1 MSESQLALLRRHGIK
16 PVKRRGQNFLLDGN
30 LARAIASDVA
40 AVGDRVLEL
49 GAGAGALTR
58 PLLDLEL
65 HVTAV
70 EVDRNLAA
78 VLREEFGAREKFQL
92 LEADLSRLDWASTMT
107 AAGPQPVVAG
117 NLPYV
122 LTSVVLFAL
131 ADQRQAH
138 RGAVLMM
145 QREVAARLAAQPGS
159 RDYGVAAVVM
169 RSLFEVEVV
178 RIVPPTVFW
187 PQPEVDSAVVR
198 LTRGAPWTDAEYR
211 PFVATVKALFGHR
224 RKQLGAI
231 LRRVYDL
238 TAAEAD
244 AVTVA
249 AGCAPADRPEQLDLT
264 TWRRLAGELAA
275 RRTA

>member
-1 MSESQLALLRRHGIK
+1 MSESQLALLRRHGVK

-30 LARAIASDVA
+30 LARAIAADVA
-40 AVGDRVLEL
+40 AMGDRVLEL

-58 PLLDLEL
+58 PLLDLGL
-65 HVTAV
+65 QVTAV

-78 VLREEFGAREKFQL
+78 ILREELGDRPSLRL
-92 LEADLSRLDWASTMT
+92 LEADLARLDWADTI
-107 AAGPQPVVAG
+107 AGAGPRPVIAG

-131 ADQRQAH
+131 AEQRDTH

-145 QREVAARLAAQPGS
+145 QREVAARLAATPGS

-169 RSLFEVEVV
+169 RSLFEVEVL

-198 LTRGAPWTDAEYR
+198 LSAGPPWTEAEYR

-244 AVTVA
+244 GVA
-249 AGCAPADRPEQLDLT
+249 AAVGCAPTDRPEQLDLGA
-264 TWRRLAGELAA
+264 WRRLARELAA
-275 RRTA
+275 RRPA

>member
-1 MSESQLALLRRHGIK
+1 VSESQLALLRRHGVK

-30 LARAIASDVA
+30 LARAIAADVA
-40 AVGDRVLEL
+40 AMGDRVLEL

-65 HVTAV
+65 QVTAV

-78 VLREEFGAREKFQL
+78 ILREEFADRPSWRL
-92 LEADLSRLDWASTMT
+92 LEADLARLDWADTL
-107 AAGPQPVVAG
+107 AVAGPRPVIAG

-131 ADQRQAH
+131 ADHRDAH

-145 QREVAARLAAQPGS
+145 QREVAARLAAAPGS

-169 RSLFEVEVV
+169 RSLFEVEVL

-198 LTRGAPWTDAEYR
+198 LSAGALWLEAEYR

-238 TAAEAD
+238 PAADAEAV
-244 AVTVA
+244 AAA
-249 AGCAPADRPEQLDLT
+249 AGCAPTDRPEQLDLA
-264 TWRRLAGELAA
+264 TWRRLAGALAA
-275 RRTA
+275 RRPA

>member
-1 MSESQLALLRRHGIK
+1 VSESQLALLRRHGIK

-30 LARAIASDVA
+30 LARAIAADVGA
-40 AVGDRVLEL
+40 MGDRVLEL

-58 PLLDLEL
+58 PLLDLNL
-65 HVTAV
+65 QVTAV
-70 EVDRNLAA
+70 EVDRILAA
-78 VLREEFGAREKFQL
+78 VLREELGGRAAL
-92 LEADLSRLDWASTMT
+92 HVVEADLARLDWADTMLT
-107 AAGPQPVVAG
+107 AGPLPVIAG

-131 ADQRQAH
+131 ADHREAH
-138 RGAVLMM
+138 CGAVLMM
-145 QREVAARLAAQPGS
+145 QREVAARLAATPGS

-169 RSLFEVEVV
+169 RSLFEVEVL

-198 LTRGAPWTDAEYR
+198 LSAGTTWDEAEYR

-244 AVTVA
+244 DVTTAV
-249 AGCAPADRPEQLDLT
+249 GCAPTDRPEQLDLG
-264 TWRRLAGELAA
+264 TWRRLAGELAV
-275 RRTA
+275 RRPA

>member
-30 LARAIASDVA
+30 LARAIAVDVA
-40 AVGDRVLEL
+40 ALGDRVLEL

-65 HVTAV
+65 QVTAV

-78 VLREEFGAREKFQL
+78 ILREDLGERASFRL
-92 LEADLSRLDWASTMT
+92 LEADLSRLDWAETI
-107 AAGPQPVVAG
+107 AGAGPRPVVAG

-131 ADQRQAH
+131 ADHRDAH
-138 RGAVLMM
+138 GGAVLMM
-145 QREVAARLAAQPGS
+145 QKEVAARLAATPGS

-169 RSLFEVEVV
+169 RSLFDVEVL

-198 LTRGAPWTDAEYR
+198 LSAGAPWAETEYR

-238 TAAEAD
+238 TAAEAE
-244 AVTVA
+244 AVAAA
-249 AGCAPADRPEQLDLT
+249 AGCAPADRPEQLDLP
-264 TWRRLAGELAA
+264 TWRRLAGQLAA
-275 RRTA
+275 RRPA